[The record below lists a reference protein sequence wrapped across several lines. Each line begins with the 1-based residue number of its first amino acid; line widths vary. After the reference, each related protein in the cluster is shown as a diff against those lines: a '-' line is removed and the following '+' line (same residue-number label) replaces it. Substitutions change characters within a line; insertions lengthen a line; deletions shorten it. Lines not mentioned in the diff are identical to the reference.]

1 MKPNG
6 HRRPEE
12 IEADIEHTRGDLDRT
27 LSAIEQRLTPG
38 QLFDQGIGYLREHGA
53 REYVSNLNAAAK
65 RDPIPLALV
74 GIGLAWLMQS
84 SRRGNEHEPAA
95 LPAESDVGLKQTIS
109 NAAHAARERA
119 GRVSSNAQAQAQR
132 VRGGYDRL
140 VNEKPLAL
148 GAIGF
153 AVGAVLAALAPHTR
167 AEDELIGSASDRLAE
182 RTKDTARE
190 QLDRA
195 KGESATEAVPTS
207 AEPAAYPAFPDT
219 SPRTNE

>member
-53 REYVSNLNAAAK
+53 REYVSNLSAAAR

-84 SRRGNEHEPAA
+84 SRRGNEPEPAA
-95 LPAESDVGLKQTIS
+95 MPAESDEGLKQTLS
-109 NAAHAARERA
+109 NVAHSARERA
-119 GRVSSNAQAQAQR
+119 GRVSSSAHAQAQR

-140 VNEKPLAL
+140 VNEQPLAL

-153 AVGAVLAALAPHTR
+153 AVGAVLAALAPRTH
-167 AEDELIGSASDRLAE
+167 AEDEWMGSASDRLAE
-182 RTKDTARE
+182 RTKDMARE

-195 KGESATEAVPTS
+195 NDESAAEAMSTR
-207 AEPAAYPAFPDT
+207 AEPAANPAYQDT
-219 SPRTNE
+219 TPRTNE